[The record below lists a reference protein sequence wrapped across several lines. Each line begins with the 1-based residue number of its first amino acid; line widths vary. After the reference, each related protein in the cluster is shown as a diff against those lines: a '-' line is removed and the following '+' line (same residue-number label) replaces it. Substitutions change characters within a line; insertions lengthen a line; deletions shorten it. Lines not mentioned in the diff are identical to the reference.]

1 MTRFFFILDKMAK
14 KVQSL
19 KSCSMNSQL
28 EYRFQYIG
36 VCHTHSGEGLDFLER
51 QKYKKLNSFMGG

>member
-1 MTRFFFILDKMAK
+1 MAK
-14 KVQSL
+14 KVHSL
-19 KSCSMNSQL
+19 KSCSVNSQL
-28 EYRFQYIG
+28 EYRFQYLG